1 MRCSLAEKGKTMN
14 TYLTKNNIYKNGEW
28 HPCHSK
34 AMAVEKSKSILPTKD
49 AVEYRDAL
57 YKFCVEKGIV
67 GDSFRLGRTKQAISA
82 NIRAFITILNKHGL
96 ADEFF
101 KKEKENDNG

>member
-14 TYLTKNNIYKNGEW
+14 TVHLKNNIYKNGEYDP
-28 HPCHSK
+28 HISSK
-34 AMAVEKSKSILPTKD
+34 IAKEKAKNKVPSISQAK
-49 AVEYRDAL
+49 YRDAL

-67 GDSFRLGRTKQAISA
+67 GDSFRLGRTKQNISA
-82 NIRAFITILNKHGL
+82 NINAMKTILRKHGL

-101 KKEKENDNG
+101 KKEKESDNG